1 MTSRPPPFYPCKLW
15 AVLIATQE
23 YIHSNEITSGS
34 TNPSKRCREAQ
45 ASVAFLWF
53 AWAGFAVSLVLSI
66 LQSRRAGANLRP
78 RVGPA
83 RGSRPGMS
91 QV

>member
-1 MTSRPPPFYPCKLW
+1 M
-15 AVLIATQE
+15 LIATQE
-23 YIHSNEITSGS
+23 YIHSNEITNGS
-34 TNPSKRCREAQ
+34 DNPQKRCREAQ

-66 LQSRRAGANLRP
+66 LQSRRSTANLRP